1 MSHKTFLRR
10 IILMVTLVA
19 SLSFL
24 HSKDPQLPEYFVI
37 SLKIIAGF

>member
-1 MSHKTFLRR
+1 MTHKTFLRR
-10 IILMVTLVA
+10 ILLMVTLVA

-24 HSKDPQLPEYFVI
+24 HFIDPQPPEYFVI